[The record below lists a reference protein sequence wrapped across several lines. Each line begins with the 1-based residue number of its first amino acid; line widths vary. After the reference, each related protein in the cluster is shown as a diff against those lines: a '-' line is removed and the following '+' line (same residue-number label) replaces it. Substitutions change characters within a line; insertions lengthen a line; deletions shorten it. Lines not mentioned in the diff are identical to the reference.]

1 MPKHREWHIEG
12 SLNITKMYNL
22 YLERC
27 RDDGNEPAKASFHKP
42 KSDRCPVCE
51 KERVA
56 VKENIQIQESERR
69 YYEKHEKYDSNTFVS

>member
-1 MPKHREWHIEG
+1 MTVKNLLKPVYIVRIFC
-12 SLNITKMYNL
+12 TKFNL
-22 YLERC
+22 
-27 RDDGNEPAKASFHKP
+27 SFHKP

>member
-1 MPKHREWHIEG
+1 MACLDAHLYSYEIE
-12 SLNITKMYNL
+12 YNL
-22 YLERC
+22 
-27 RDDGNEPAKASFHKP
+27 SFHKP